1 MHSKDSLI
9 VQLSPEVRSQLSDG
23 PRTVIDA
30 VLKREALLQDQIKH
44 FISLRV
50 QELRS
55 YTQHLLEEHLNE
67 LRRAQQDRKD
77 ALAARSRPPLKSIV
91 KRRAS
96 SSAKRVSF
104 STVPPKI
111 EYYPS
116 GDEQNEQDSQALESS
131 DEDGPIPPQ
140 RTPMQQV
147 PAALGSAVVVYEP
160 SPDKPQM
167 RAGQDFDVQ
176 VRQIPDQTLP
186 SKPRTSGGYDFSKIS
201 DPHAESDTDGEP
213 PQIWSDDTENNMP
226 DDTDANTLDCSMDKP
241 ALPVF
246 INRQSHP
253 KPWRAQ
259 ERQRQSTVLSFDDA
273 IDDHGLSELDSE
285 PEEYSG
291 DITPHR
297 PSSPSPPPPEASN
310 QQPTT
315 LTVGSAPIDIHTPLT
330 KALDGDG
337 GPNNF
342 KAPYEPVLPPAA
354 EELEVSTPPKDPLSD
369 PYLPPMEL
377 DPANLS
383 FSQRMEWEDRFKT
396 ATRPL
401 NNSFTGKI

>member
-1 MHSKDSLI
+1 MNSKDSLI
-9 VQLSPEVRSQLSDG
+9 VQLSPEVRAQLNDS
-23 PRTVIDA
+23 PRSVLDA
-30 VLKREALLQDQIKH
+30 VLKREALLQDQIQH

-50 QELRS
+50 QELRNFS
-55 YTQHLLEEHLNE
+55 QHLLEEHVNE

-96 SSAKRVSF
+96 SSSKRVSF

-116 GDEQNEQDSQALESS
+116 GDEQSEQDSQALESS
-131 DEDGPIPPQ
+131 DEDVLSPPQ
-140 RTPMQQV
+140 LTSTQPTRSGL
-147 PAALGSAVVVYEP
+147 ASAVVVYEP
-160 SPDKPQM
+160 SPDKPKM
-167 RAGQDFDVQ
+167 RAGQDFEVH
-176 VRQIPDQTLP
+176 VRQISDQTLP
-186 SKPRTSGGYDFSKIS
+186 SKPKTSGGYDFSKIS
-201 DPHAESDTDGEP
+201 SSQTESDTERDP
-213 PQIWSDDTENNMP
+213 PQVWSDDAEDETSVHNE
-226 DDTDANTLDCSMDKP
+226 DTHDCTIDKP

-246 INRQSHP
+246 PHRHSHHH

-259 ERQRQSTVLSFDDA
+259 RQRPSALLSFDDA
-273 IDDHGLSELDSE
+273 IDDHSLSELDSE
-285 PEEYSG
+285 SDETSG

-297 PSSPSPPPPEASN
+297 PTSPSPPPQDSASN
-310 QQPTT
+310 PPAS

-342 KAPYEPVLPPAA
+342 KVPYQHVLPPAA

-396 ATRPL
+396 SLRPL